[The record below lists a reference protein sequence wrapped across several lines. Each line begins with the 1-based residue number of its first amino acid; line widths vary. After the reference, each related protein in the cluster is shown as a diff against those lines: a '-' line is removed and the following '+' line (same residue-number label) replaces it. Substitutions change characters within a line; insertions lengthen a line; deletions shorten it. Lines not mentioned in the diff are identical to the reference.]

1 MKDKGNI
8 EDLMKDILL
17 SAEEEVPDRVW
28 DGIASRLDSIAG
40 KKRAAVAMWRRI
52 AVISSIA
59 AAIAAGVFLFSHRNA
74 ASPEILVAENTVTE
88 AAVSKNPVA
97 EDIAAESPVQES
109 IAKYSNTA
117 ESGNKT
123 VSSRN
128 DKAEDFVKTD
138 DTGISVIP
146 VSANETSEYLAMA
159 ENPET
164 DSADD
169 TMESQSEHSAYNAAK
184 QTSDTMKPVP
194 SDEEI
199 WEDGVEL
206 ETGKQLPLS
215 FSFSGTAVS
224 NADGRP
230 RKSMFKRPGSSLPEN
245 ETSVV
250 RISDVSYGL
259 PFSVGASMKI
269 DIIRNFGIS
278 IGVNYT
284 LLTSRFKGEY
294 KEYDSDGVQTE
305 QIQSDIRNY
314 QHYIGIPVNF
324 YYDIIKKKHLN
335 FYAVAGAELSKG
347 ISNEYRVLSAKI
359 THKEKISGVQWAVNV
374 GLGIEYMID
383 KNFGFYLDP
392 SLRYYFKGNQP
403 MSIRTRQ
410 PFQAGFELGMRV
422 RL

>member
-28 DGIASRLDSIAG
+28 DGIASGLDSIAA
-40 KKRAAVAMWRRI
+40 KKRAAVVMWRRI
-52 AVISSIA
+52 VVTSGIA
-59 AAIAAGVFLFSHRNA
+59 AAIAVGVFLFGHRNT

-88 AAVSKNPVA
+88 ASVSENPVA
-97 EDIAAESPVQES
+97 EDIAAESPVPES
-109 IAKYSNTA
+109 IAKYNHTA
-117 ESGNKT
+117 ETVNET

-128 DKAEDFVKTD
+128 NKTEDFVKAD

-146 VSANETSEYLAMA
+146 VSANEMSEYLAMA

-184 QTSDTMKPVP
+184 QTADTMKPVL

-206 ETGKQLPLS
+206 ETGKQIPLS

-230 RKSMFKRPGSSLPEN
+230 RKSMFRRPGSSLPDN
-245 ETSVV
+245 KTSVV
-250 RISDVSYGL
+250 QISDVSYGL

-284 LLTSRFKGEY
+284 LLTSRFNGEY

-305 QIQSDIRNY
+305 LIQSDIRNY
-314 QHYIGIPVNF
+314 QHYIGIPVNL
-324 YYDIIKKKHLN
+324 YYDIIKKRHLN
-335 FYAVAGAELSKG
+335 FYAVAGAEFSKG
-347 ISNEYRVLSAKI
+347 ISNEFKVLSAKI

-374 GLGIEYMID
+374 GMGIEYMVD

-410 PFQAGFELGMRV
+410 PFQAGFELGMRI

>member
-28 DGIASRLDSIAG
+28 DGIASGLDSIAA
-40 KKRAAVAMWRRI
+40 KKRAAVVMWRRI
-52 AVISSIA
+52 VVTSGIA
-59 AAIAAGVFLFSHRNA
+59 AAIAIGVFLFGHRNT
-74 ASPEILVAENTVTE
+74 ASPEMLVAENTETE
-88 AAVSKNPVA
+88 VVVNENPVH
-97 EDIAAESPVQES
+97 ESIADESPVPEN
-109 IAKYSNTA
+109 IAKYSHTA
-117 ESGNKT
+117 ET
-123 VSSRN
+123 VSSRDN
-128 DKAEDFVKTD
+128 KAEDFVNAD

-146 VSANETSEYLAMA
+146 ASINETEKYLTMA
-159 ENPET
+159 ENPDE
-164 DSADD
+164 DSSDN
-169 TMESQSEHSAYNAAK
+169 TTESPSEHSVYNDSKNTVAAIA
-184 QTSDTMKPVP
+184 PVH
-194 SDEEI
+194 SDEGI
-199 WEDGVEL
+199 WEDGVEI
-206 ETGKQLPLS
+206 ETGKQIPLS

-230 RKSMFKRPGSSLPEN
+230 RKSMFRRPGSSLPDN
-245 ETSVV
+245 KTSVV
-250 RISDVSYGL
+250 QISDVSYGL

-284 LLTSRFKGEY
+284 LLTSRFNGEY

-305 QIQSDIRNY
+305 LIQSDIRNY
-314 QHYIGIPVNF
+314 QHYIGIPVNL
-324 YYDIIKKKHLN
+324 YYDIIKKRHLN
-335 FYAVAGAELSKG
+335 FYAVAGAEFSKG
-347 ISNEYRVLSAKI
+347 ISNEFKVLSAKI

-374 GLGIEYMID
+374 GMGIEYMVD